1 MKGFPKAMGP
11 LFESRPLGSLL
22 RPNPIKRLR
31 ATLKARRTKALYQEP
46 TPKRAAADRRLYR
59 LVLPLLK
66 LHCKL
71 WFGLRVTSEVADK
84 SLLKGCIL
92 CINHVSLLD
101 APMVAIALWPEQVH
115 FLTLPENGT
124 APVYGPL
131 VAHLGSVF
139 TGETLSETRFM
150 FERAQEVLGAGDLLA
165 IYPSGNLEP
174 YHPGLLPFKT
184 GAFRLAAMT
193 KAPLVPV
200 VLKQQTRFCINRL
213 LGRPAF
219 EVHIGQPVAVPHGR
233 LSKGAVEVL
242 EEQVRTAMAGALSGQ
257 DAPQIGG
264 DEAQGTRKCQVDEA

>member
-1 MKGFPKAMGP
+1 MRRFPKVMGP
-11 LFESRPLGSLL
+11 LVKARPFGIFS
-22 RPNPIKRLR
+22 RPNPIKRLT
-31 ATLKARRTKALYQEP
+31 ATLKARRAKALYQEP
-46 TPKRAAADRRLYR
+46 TSQRAAADRRFYR
-59 LVLPLLK
+59 LVLPIVR

-101 APMVAIALWPEQVH
+101 APMVAIALWPHQVH

-139 TGETLSETRFM
+139 TGETLSETRLM
-150 FERAQEVLGAGDLLA
+150 FRRAQEVLGAGDLLA
-165 IYPSGNLEP
+165 IYPSGDLEP

-219 EVHIGQPVAVPHGR
+219 EVHIGEPVAVPHGR
-233 LSKGAVEVL
+233 LSKEAVEVL
-242 EEQVRTAMAGALSGQ
+242 EQQVRTAMESALSGQ
-257 DAPQIGG
+257 DAPQTGG
-264 DEAQGTRKCQVDEA
+264 AQAQDARKYQVDEA

>member
-139 TGETLSETRFM
+139 TGETLSETRLM
-150 FERAQEVLGAGDLLA
+150 FKRAQEVLGAGDLLA
-165 IYPSGNLEP
+165 IYPSGDLEP

-219 EVHIGQPVAVPHGR
+219 EVHIGGPVAVPEGR

-242 EEQVRTAMAGALSGQ
+242 EEQVRTAMEGALSGQ
-257 DAPQIGG
+257 GAPQIGG
-264 DEAQGTRKCQVDEA
+264 DEAQGTRKCQVDKA

>member
-11 LFESRPLGSLL
+11 LFESRPLGFLL

-139 TGETLSETRFM
+139 TGETLSETRLM
-150 FERAQEVLGAGDLLA
+150 FKRAQEVLGAGDLLA
-165 IYPSGNLEP
+165 IYPSGDLEP

-219 EVHIGQPVAVPHGR
+219 EVHIGGPVAVPEGR

-242 EEQVRTAMAGALSGQ
+242 EEQVRTAMEGALSGQ
-257 DAPQIGG
+257 GAPQIGG